1 MCQIGAAV
9 MGERGYL
16 FDEILRHYFTGAEI
30 REIY

>member
-1 MCQIGAAV
+1 